1 VATTDRRG
9 GRLLGRLR
17 PARPAGAGL
26 LVVLVALLL
35 ARATLPDRVVLV
47 HLADTGGPA
56 LAASRADLLLLAG
69 GLVVGLVVTWLVAAA
84 AVLVVPVR
92 HVPVPHGEHWKA
104 PAHRRELRDR
114 LLHHVSLGVGVVW
127 WSLALQ
133 LVAAVLGQGDGP
145 LAAWWIPAAISLA
158 TVLVLVV
165 GGLVL
170 LLTAWRPGASAR
182 PARASSPRAVVTLGS
197 AASSAGAPAKGA
209 PASGTSP
216 GRPTRAP
223 AATRAPGA
231 ARPDVPAPG
240 RGAAERPRPARTSSP
255 SRDTS
260 SWNPDPPAG
269 RGARP
274 GRPGTTRGTGGASG
288 GDRPARPYQPM
299 PKRPPR
305 GGDERDPRG

>member
-1 VATTDRRG
+1 MTTTDRRG

-26 LVVLVALLL
+26 LAVLVALLL
-35 ARATLPDRVVLV
+35 ARAALPERVVLV
-47 HLADTGGPA
+47 HLADTGGSA

-69 GLVVGLVVTWLVAAA
+69 VLVVGLVLTWLVAAA

-145 LAAWWIPAAISLA
+145 FAAWWIPAAISLA

-170 LLTAWRPGASAR
+170 LLTAWRPGASPR
-182 PARASSPRAVVTLGS
+182 PARASTPRAVVTLG
-197 AASSAGAPAKGA
+197 AAAAAAKGA
-209 PASGTSP
+209 PPSGTSP
-216 GRPTRAP
+216 RRPVEVPP
-223 AATRAPGA
+223 AARTRGA
-231 ARPDVPAPG
+231 ARPDVPARGG
-240 RGAAERPRPARTSSP
+240 RPAERPRPSRTTSP
-255 SRDTS
+255 PRDTS
-260 SWNPDPPAG
+260 SWNPDGPPERAAG
-269 RGARP
+269 PR
-274 GRPGTTRGTGGASG
+274 RPGTTRGTGGASG
-288 GDRPARPYQPM
+288 GGRPPRPYQPL
-299 PKRPPR
+299 PKRAPR
-305 GGDERDPRG
+305 GSDERDPRG

>member
-1 VATTDRRG
+1 MATTDRRD

-17 PARPAGAGL
+17 PARPAGVGL
-26 LVVLVALLL
+26 VAVLVALLL
-35 ARATLPDRVVLV
+35 ARATLPERVVLV
-47 HLADTGGPA
+47 HLADTGGSA

-69 GLVVGLVVTWLVAAA
+69 VLVVGLVVTWLVAAA

-145 LAAWWIPAAISLA
+145 LAAWWIPAVISLA

-170 LLTAWRPGASAR
+170 LLTAWRPGASPR

-197 AASSAGAPAKGA
+197 AAGAATARGA
-209 PASGTSP
+209 SRTDAAP
-216 GRPTRAP
+216 GRPARAP
-223 AATRAPGA
+223 TAPRPRGA
-231 ARPDVPAPG
+231 AGTEAPARG
-240 RGAAERPRPARTSSP
+240 RQPAERPRPARTTSP
-255 SRDTS
+255 PRDTS
-260 SWNPDPPAG
+260 SWNPDGPAG
-269 RGARP
+269 PAARP
-274 GRPGTTRGTGGASG
+274 GRPGKTRGSGGASG
-288 GDRPARPYQPM
+288 GDRPPRPYQPM